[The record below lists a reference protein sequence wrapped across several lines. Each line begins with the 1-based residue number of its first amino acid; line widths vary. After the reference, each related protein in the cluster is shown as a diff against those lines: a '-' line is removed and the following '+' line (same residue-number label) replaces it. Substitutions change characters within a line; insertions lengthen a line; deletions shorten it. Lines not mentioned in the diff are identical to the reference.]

1 MGLSDLLHIFLVEFL
16 RELKLNRRLLFVE
29 DEESLA
35 KLVSMQLRAY
45 GFDVDLAFDGEEAR
59 QKLSSE
65 KYDLILLDRMFPE
78 GSGLSLLRE
87 IKESTGT
94 PIIFVTAL
102 SSPEHIIEGLE
113 AGADDY
119 VTKPFDERVLVSR
132 IRSVLR
138 RFEQKT
144 QAQTEPTAST
154 EAGGSAWVSVGPI
167 SVNSQAFEARLYE
180 QKLPLTRSEF
190 LLLEALIMQK
200 GCVLTR
206 QQLIKTVQGDGVN
219 VTGRTVDTHIF
230 GLRKKLENA
239 ADLIE
244 TIRGVGYRMHFD
256 EV

>member
-1 MGLSDLLHIFLVEFL
+1 MNH
-16 RELKLNRRLLFVE
+16 KLLFVE

-35 KLVSMQLRAY
+35 KLVSMQLKMY
-45 GFDVDLAFDGEEAR
+45 GFQVDLAFDGLEAR
-59 QKLSSE
+59 E
-65 KYDLILLDRMFPE
+65 KILNDSYDLILLDRMFPE

-87 IKESTGT
+87 IRETSDT

-102 SSPEHIIEGLE
+102 STPEHIIEGLE

-132 IRSVLR
+132 IKSVLR
-138 RFEQKT
+138 RYELQK
-144 QAQTEPTAST
+144 AESTATSGPA
-154 EAGGSAWVSVGPI
+154 EGVDKAWISVGPI
-167 SVNSQAFEARLYE
+167 SVNSQAFEARLNE
-180 QKLPLTRSEF
+180 EKLALTRSEF
-190 LLLEALIMQK
+190 LLLEALIQQK

-230 GLRKKLENA
+230 GLRKKLEEA
-239 ADLIE
+239 SDLIE

-256 EV
+256 EA

>member
-1 MGLSDLLHIFLVEFL
+1 MNS
-16 RELKLNRRLLFVE
+16 RLLFVE
-29 DEESLA
+29 DEENLA
-35 KLVSMQLRAY
+35 KLVSLQLRVY

-59 QKLSSE
+59 HKISSE
-65 KYDLILLDRMFPE
+65 RYRLILLDRMFPE
-78 GSGLSLLRE
+78 GSGLSLLKE
-87 IKESTGT
+87 IKDNTDT

-102 SSPEHIIEGLE
+102 SAPEHIIEGLE

-132 IRSVLR
+132 IRAVLR
-138 RFEQKT
+138 RYDQKHIHLAGAAGMGT
-144 QAQTEPTAST
+144 VEPSASSSGGATAT
-154 EAGGSAWVSVGPI
+154 WVSVGPI

-230 GLRKKLENA
+230 GLRKKLEDA